1 MVRDIL
7 APSPEDGVL
16 DLTPH
21 LNDPREHI
29 RNVLKRLS
37 FCGHEF
43 DLGDREPP
51 VVPMETIIQ
60 GKPIESNDICGYSCL
75 DIRYQEGHRYT
86 SMPSRVTMDTAAAST
101 LDRRSVSKTMV
112 SEEMQNDA
120 KVEDKDEAPKAAI
133 LT

>member
-1 MVRDIL
+1 MVRDL
-7 APSPEDGVL
+7 VATSPEDGVL

-51 VVPMETIIQ
+51 VVPMETIVQ
-60 GKPIESNDICGYSCL
+60 GKPIENNVICGYSCL
-75 DIRYQEGHRYT
+75 DIRQPESPRYT
-86 SMPSRVTMDTAAAST
+86 SMPSRATRDTAAALT
-101 LDRRSVSKTMV
+101 LDHRSVPKALV
-112 SEEMQNDA
+112 SEEIKNDA
-120 KVEDKDEAPKAAI
+120 KVEDKNETPKVA
-133 LT
+133 LS